1 MIDFIFQV
9 DLSTVYI
16 IHRRDFS
23 SPIDKSGTTT
33 LPLGGKFY
41 YTAAEANAAARS
53 YCLREASKFGTSD
66 AVHGE
71 KESLYRGACLVRE
84 QGREKFEVIVRRL
97 RASGN
102 GAGVMRGESRGSVM
116 VGTGRAESRRSSWS
130 ENRRPGTAE
139 SVLVGSSGRRSGEM
153 AGKRLSLGDKRPGT
167 GNLMAV
173 EEEEDLT
180 ERSVSAEEKR
190 GSRFGRLLG
199 TLRRK

>member
-9 DLSTVYI
+9 DLSTVYF
-16 IHRRDFS
+16 IHRRDYS
-23 SPIDKSGTTT
+23 SAIDKSGTST

-53 YCLREASKFGTSD
+53 YCLREASKAGTSD

-71 KESLYRGACLVRE
+71 KESLYRGACIVKE

-97 RASGN
+97 RASGSGG
-102 GAGVMRGESRGSVM
+102 GAMRGESQGSVM
-116 VGTGRAESRRSSWS
+116 VGTGRAESRRNSWS
-130 ENRRPGTAE
+130 ERRPATAD
-139 SVLVGSSGRRSGEM
+139 SAVVGSVRKSGEM
-153 AGKRLSLGDKRPGT
+153 AGKRLSLGEKRPRT

-180 ERSVSAEEKR
+180 ETSESAGGKR
-190 GSRFGRLLG
+190 GSRIGRLWG

>member
-16 IHRRDFS
+16 IHRRDYA
-23 SPIDKSGTTT
+23 SPIDKSGIST
-33 LPLGGKFY
+33 LPLGGRFY

-53 YCLREASKFGTSD
+53 YCMREASKAGTSG

-71 KESLYRGACLVRE
+71 KESLYRGACMVRE
-84 QGREKFEVIVRRL
+84 QGREKFEVIVRKL

-102 GAGVMRGESRGSVM
+102 GGGAMRGESRGSVM

-130 ENRRPGTAE
+130 ERGPGSAE
-139 SVLVGSSGRRSGEM
+139 SVLLGSGSRSGEM

-173 EEEEDLT
+173 EEEQDST
-180 ERSVSAEEKR
+180 ETSESARERR
-190 GSRFGRLLG
+190 GSRIGRLWG
-199 TLRRK
+199 SLRRK